1 MRSQISTFLQCKF
14 TNLENPHELAITSVS
29 IQSNNLITR
38 LYVVLHISLAMLYMF
53 TSFSQAA
60 PRLLLKEEFLVS
72 SINNI
77 FFGSRTAEI
86 QTVVI

>member
-1 MRSQISTFLQCKF
+1 MCSQISTFLQHKF

-53 TSFSQAA
+53 TIIFTSHTKIT
-60 PRLLLKEEFLVS
+60 PEGRVPCL
-72 SINNI
+72 INKQY